1 MIPPRRRKSFSLPLE
16 LASIGL
22 KGRYSFPSPM
32 KFLGTSSGGK
42 DGPYVIGAMFSAAYS
57 EKAKRLAASCERF
70 ALPYVIHEV
79 PTVHRSISLRG
90 SDDLAYT
97 KPNFIRHLLATHR
110 KPVLYLDADCE
121 FVSEPDLIKDLIGSR
136 CDFSIHNGCAEE
148 CTDMYV
154 PLPLRLQSDGPV
166 IRNRFYRYGGSFS
179 PYSRTQLIC
188 SGLVQLWANT
198 IAAHALLRRWH
209 RAIAAFPGAAD
220 DACLNFVF
228 NNLTTRSW
236 LPWLL
241 RVAWLPNSY
250 ARISWWI
257 YVKPVINHPDRP
269 SPSRG
274 FKEIRDPRGRRKWY
288 VSQME
293 ERREGIF
300 PRDCIIDTKQNLLC
314 RFVDGKL
321 VQVGPTGQSL
331 WILPGDE

>member
-1 MIPPRRRKSFSLPLE
+1 MIPPRRRKSFFLPLE
-16 LASIGL
+16 FASIGL

-97 KPNFIRHLLATHR
+97 KPNFIRHLLATHG

-148 CTDMYV
+148 YTDMYV

-166 IRNRFYRYGGSFS
+166 IRNRFYRYGGSFQPVLEDS
-179 PYSRTQLIC
+179 VDLLGSRSIMGEYDSRTCFAQTLASSHRCLSWCRRRCMPQL
-188 SGLVQLWANT
+188 
-198 IAAHALLRRWH
+198 
-209 RAIAAFPGAAD
+209 
-220 DACLNFVF
+220 CL
-228 NNLTTRSW
+228 
-236 LPWLL
+236 
-241 RVAWLPNSY
+241 
-250 ARISWWI
+250 
-257 YVKPVINHPDRP
+257 
-269 SPSRG
+269 
-274 FKEIRDPRGRRKWY
+274 
-288 VSQME
+288 
-293 ERREGIF
+293 
-300 PRDCIIDTKQNLLC
+300 
-314 RFVDGKL
+314 
-321 VQVGPTGQSL
+321 
-331 WILPGDE
+331 